1 MEILNTRRMTGPS
14 LFTELAGA
22 ILEVDVPNSRQD
34 EAVQVWET
42 NVRRYL
48 NAIGWENAATLHRKY
63 ENGISLYFTAPIDA
77 LYAACEVNEAAWHLT
92 VSDMNGTPSGSFGD
106 DVARLKI
113 EITSE
118 LNPSILALKE
128 AAQTNSVRFL
138 QSDEMVSVGTGK
150 GSQTFDVDKIPDPS
164 ELDWEKIHDVPVI
177 LITGTNGKSTTVR
190 LLEIILSE
198 AGLTPGASSTDG
210 IRVNKETIEAGDYSG
225 PEGARTTLRNE
236 DISSAVLEVARG
248 GILRR
253 GMPVEDVQAAIVTNV
268 AEDHFGEWGVNSLP
282 EMVETKFVVR
292 KVLKDGGQLVLN
304 ADDQGC
310 VDFGKEVSETIC
322 WFSLDSQNPVISN
335 HLKSGGRFAYLDGN
349 QIKYANGTEEE
360 IIGHVSDFP
369 ITMNGLSRHN
379 ILNCLGAILLAK
391 SLEIKNSDIFNA
403 LSNFGTSY
411 QENPAR
417 GNIFKKDG
425 STIVVDFA
433 HNPHGLSA
441 IIDMVSQMEGK
452 RKLILLGQA
461 GDRSNDD
468 IRGLVDVAVRLN
480 PQQVMVC
487 EIPKYI
493 RGREEGEIPDL
504 IKSYFMD
511 QGIQES
517 SIIIEKSIYNG
528 VLSALDWMESG
539 DLLLLLTLDQKE
551 KSIKAIQAFCEA

>member
-1 MEILNTRRMTGPS
+1 
-14 LFTELAGA
+14 LFTELPGA
-22 ILEVDVPNSRQD
+22 ILEVDVPTARQD

-48 NAIGWENAATLHRKY
+48 NAVGWKNATTLHRKY

-92 VSDMNGTPSGSFGD
+92 VSDMNDTPSGSFGD
-106 DVARLKI
+106 DVARLKN
-113 EITSE
+113 EITAE

-138 QSDEMVSVGTGK
+138 QADEMVSVGTGT

-190 LLEIILSE
+190 LLESILSE

-210 IRVNKETIEAGDYSG
+210 IRVNKKTIEADDYSG
-225 PEGARTTLRNE
+225 PEGARATLRNE
-236 DISSAVLEVARG
+236 NISSAVLEIARG

-292 KVLKDGGQLVLN
+292 KALKNDGLLILN

-310 VDFGKEVSETIC
+310 VDFGKNVSETVC
-322 WFSLDSQNPVISN
+322 WFSLDPQNPMVN
-335 HLKSGGRFAYLDGN
+335 RHKKCGGRSAYLDRG
-349 QIKYANGTEEE
+349 QIIYANGTEEE
-360 IIGHVSDFP
+360 TIGHVNDFP
-369 ITMNGLSRHN
+369 IAMNGLSRHN

-391 SLEIKNSDIFNA
+391 SLKIKKSVIFNA
-403 LSNFGTSY
+403 LSTFGTSY
-411 QENPAR
+411 QDNPAR

-461 GDRSNDD
+461 GDRSNED
-468 IRGLVDVAVRLN
+468 IGDLVDVALGLN
-480 PQQVMVC
+480 PHHVVVC

-493 RGREEGEIPDL
+493 RGREEGEIPNL

-517 SIIIEKSIYNG
+517 SIIIEKSIYTG
-528 VLSALDWMESG
+528 VLSALKWMEPG
-539 DLLLLLTLDQKE
+539 DLLLLLALDQKE
-551 KSIKAIQAFCEA
+551 ECIEAIQNFCEA